1 MKRKTKVMD
10 TTPAKNSTPAKS
22 SGPNKLLFGLSD
34 TQQMMFAF
42 GDSRRPNIE
51 TAKIVE
57 SFVLAQITEIVH
69 ETVKASHLRGFK
81 MIQLESIVFL
91 MRGSPLKI
99 QRLIRYLSA
108 KEIAKRATKVSDGE
122 VEENKKKTLMTRCKE
137 FIESIDDTGTLLA
150 ACNEQYFDEFYH
162 ERLLK
167 NDRITK
173 SMDAKKYEEFCKARV
188 VGFRGSYS
196 VKFQAALE
204 ELYGSLDLK
213 VEKIAQEVI
222 AYLAYETLGQL
233 VGLCLVLRRDA
244 IRDPVS
250 RVTPA
255 LAVNTEYPSIH
266 IPEAGAGDTK
276 AELPGHPITP
286 AEVREVIRRLQQTAY
301 TGQPL
306 SRGARYRPVSTMPL
320 IAI

>member
-1 MKRKTKVMD
+1 MD
-10 TTPAKNSTPAKS
+10 STPTKS
-22 SGPNKLLFGLSD
+22 SNSQPLFGLSD

-57 SFVLAQITEIVH
+57 SVVLAQVTEIVH
-69 ETVKASHLRGFK
+69 QAVKASNLRGFK
-81 MIQLESIVFL
+81 SVQLESVVFL

-108 KEIAKRATKVSDGE
+108 KELARRATKVSDGE
-122 VEENKKKTLMTRCKE
+122 VDDNKKKTLMGRCKE
-137 FIESIDDTGTLLA
+137 FIESIDDTGSLLA
-150 ACNEQYFDEFYH
+150 ACNEQYFDEFYL

-167 NDRITK
+167 NDKITK
-173 SMDAKKYEEFCKARV
+173 GMDEVKYQEYCKARI

-196 VKFQAALE
+196 VKFQSALE
-204 ELYGSLDLK
+204 ELYNSIEMK

-222 AYLAYETLGQL
+222 SYLAYETLGQL
-233 VGLCLVLRRDA
+233 VEMSLVLRRDSV
-244 IRDPVS
+244 RDPVS

-255 LAVNTEYPSIH
+255 RAVNTEYPSIH
-266 IPEAGAGDTK
+266 IPVSAASGGGGGDTK

-286 AEVREVIRRLQQTAY
+286 AEIREVIRRLQQAAY
-301 TGQPL
+301 TGRPL
-306 SRGARYRPVSTMPL
+306 SRGSRYRPVSTMPL

>member
-1 MKRKTKVMD
+1 
-10 TTPAKNSTPAKS
+10 
-22 SGPNKLLFGLSD
+22 
-34 TQQMMFAF
+34 
-42 GDSRRPNIE
+42 
-51 TAKIVE
+51 
-57 SFVLAQITEIVH
+57 
-69 ETVKASHLRGFK
+69 
-81 MIQLESIVFL
+81 
-91 MRGSPLKI
+91 
-99 QRLIRYLSA
+99 
-108 KEIAKRATKVSDGE
+108 
-122 VEENKKKTLMTRCKE
+122 MTRCKE

-255 LAVNTEYPSIH
+255 MAVNTEYPSIH

-301 TGQPL
+301 TGRPL

>member
-1 MKRKTKVMD
+1 MD

-22 SGPNKLLFGLSD
+22 TGPNKLLFGLSD
-34 TQQMMFAF
+34 TQHMMFAF

-57 SFVLAQITEIVH
+57 SFVLAQVTEIVH

-233 VGLCLVLRRDA
+233 VGMCLVLRRDA

-266 IPEAGAGDTK
+266 IPVTEAGDTK

-301 TGQPL
+301 TGRPL

>member
-1 MKRKTKVMD
+1 MKRNTKVMD

-301 TGQPL
+301 TGRPL

>member
-1 MKRKTKVMD
+1 MD
-10 TTPAKNSTPAKS
+10 NTTPAKNSTPAKS

-301 TGQPL
+301 TGRPL

>member
-1 MKRKTKVMD
+1 MMD
-10 TTPAKNSTPAKS
+10 TTPSKS
-22 SGPNKLLFGLSD
+22 SGSNKLLFGLSD

-57 SFVLAQITEIVH
+57 SVVLAQVTEIVH
-69 ETVKASHLRGFK
+69 EAVKASYLRGFK
-81 MIQLESIVFL
+81 MVQLESIVFL

-108 KEIAKRATKVSDGE
+108 KELARKATKVSDGE
-122 VEENKKKTLMTRCKE
+122 VEENRKKTFMGRCKD

-150 ACNEQYFDEFYH
+150 ACDEQYFDEFYL

-167 NDRITK
+167 NDKITR
-173 SMDAKKYEEFCKARV
+173 SMDEKRYEEFCKARV

-204 ELYGSLDLK
+204 ELYNSLDIK

-233 VGLCLVLRRDA
+233 VGMCLVLRRDA
-244 IRDPVS
+244 LRDPVS
-250 RVTPA
+250 RVTA
-255 LAVNTEYPSIH
+255 AQAVNTEYPSIH
-266 IPEAGAGDTK
+266 IPVTEAGDTK

-286 AEVREVIRRLQQTAY
+286 AEVREVIRRLQQSAY
-301 TGQPL
+301 TSRPL
-306 SRGARYRPVSTMPL
+306 SRGIRYRPVSTMPL

>member
-1 MKRKTKVMD
+1 MD
-10 TTPAKNSTPAKS
+10 NTPVKNSS
-22 SGPNKLLFGLSD
+22 SNKLLFGLSD

-57 SFVLAQITEIVH
+57 SVVLAQVTEIVH
-69 ETVKASHLRGFK
+69 EAVKASHLRGFK
-81 MIQLESIVFL
+81 MLQLESIVFL

-108 KEIAKRATKVSDGE
+108 REIAKKATKCSDGE
-122 VEENKKKTLMTRCKE
+122 IEENRKKTLMGWCKE
-137 FIESIDDTGTLLA
+137 FIETIDDTGALLA

-162 ERLLK
+162 ERLVK
-167 NDRITK
+167 NDKITK
-173 SMDAKKYEEFCKARV
+173 SMDEKRYEEFCKARV
-188 VGFRGSYS
+188 VSFRGSYS

-222 AYLAYETLGQL
+222 SYLAYETLGQL
-233 VGLCLVLRRDA
+233 VGMCLVLRRDA
-244 IRDPVS
+244 IRDPVA
-250 RVTPA
+250 RVTA
-255 LAVNTEYPSIH
+255 ARAVNTEYPSIH
-266 IPEAGAGDTK
+266 IPEAGGGDTK

-286 AEVREVIRRLQQTAY
+286 AEMREVVRRLQQTAY
-301 TGQPL
+301 TGRPL
-306 SRGARYRPVSTMPL
+306 SRGSRYRPVSTMPL

>member
-1 MKRKTKVMD
+1 MD
-10 TTPAKNSTPAKS
+10 TTPAKNSTPGKS
-22 SGPNKLLFGLSD
+22 TGPNKLLFGLSD
-34 TQQMMFAF
+34 TQHMMFAF

-57 SFVLAQITEIVH
+57 SFVLAQVTEIVH

-233 VGLCLVLRRDA
+233 VGMCLVLRRDA

-301 TGQPL
+301 TGRPL

>member
-1 MKRKTKVMD
+1 MKRNTKVMD

-233 VGLCLVLRRDA
+233 VGMCLVLRRDA

-301 TGQPL
+301 TGRPL